1 MRVVFAGTPDPA
13 VPTLDAL
20 ARSRHDL
27 VGVITRPDAQV
38 GRGRHLHA
46 SPVAERAAELG
57 LRTVKPRSARD
68 PELAAWLADRDPDV
82 VVVVAYGALIPDDL
96 LAIPVHGFINVH
108 FSVLPAR
115 RGAAPVQRAIMEGD
129 QQTGVTIFQIV
140 TELDAGPVYHSVES
154 DLGADETAGHVL
166 ERLSSLGAR
175 ELIDTL
181 DAVDAGQQPD
191 PQPTEGVSW
200 APKVTADDAHIDWQA
215 PAVRIDRLVRGT
227 NPAPGAW
234 TTLHD
239 EHFKVLR
246 TTPAAAIGLAPG
258 ELRATKRELLVG
270 TGQGALRLDEVQAFG
285 KKPMSGADWAR
296 GVDLTDARLV

>member
-1 MRVVFAGTPDPA
+1 MRVVFAGTPEPA

-20 ARSRHDL
+20 ALSRHDL

-38 GRGRHLHA
+38 GRGRHLQP
-46 SPVAERAAELG
+46 SPVAERASELG
-57 LRTVKPRSARD
+57 LRVVKPRSARD
-68 PELAAWLADRDPDV
+68 PQLAAWLADRDPDI
-82 VVVVAYGALIPDDL
+82 VVVVAYGALLPDDL
-96 LAIPVHGFINVH
+96 LAIPVHGFVNVH

-129 QQTGVTIFQIV
+129 RSTGVTIFQIV

-181 DAVDAGQQPD
+181 DAVDAGQQPV
-191 PQPTEGVSW
+191 PQPDEGVTW
-200 APKVTADDAHIDWQA
+200 APKVTADDAHIDWFA
-215 PAVRIDRLVRGT
+215 PAARIDRLVRGT

-234 TTLHD
+234 TTLHG
-239 EHFKVLR
+239 ERFKVLR
-246 TTPAAAIGLAPG
+246 ATPVPLTVLEPG
-258 ELRATKRELLVG
+258 ELRATKRDLLVG
-270 TGQGALRLDEVQAFG
+270 TGEGTLRLDEVQAFG

-296 GVDLTDARLV
+296 GVEPTGARFA